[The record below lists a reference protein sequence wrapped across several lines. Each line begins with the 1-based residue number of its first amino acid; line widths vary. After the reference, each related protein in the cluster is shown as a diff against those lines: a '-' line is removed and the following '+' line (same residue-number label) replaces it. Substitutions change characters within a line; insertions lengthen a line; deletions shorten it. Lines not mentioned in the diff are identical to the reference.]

1 MAEEGRTEEAQ
12 WRGGGES
19 AGFLLPPP
27 SVAFV
32 VIHWWLWEPPSPC
45 KSASQVCAAKRSSL
59 FFSVRLAPPQS
70 GAKGQRRINAGVTLT
85 FNPLIKSRY
94 LYINIS

>member
-1 MAEEGRTEEAQ
+1 MGGR
-12 WRGGGES
+12 RRLNGGGGGS
-19 AGFLLPPP
+19 LPASCFPPAP